1 MSSLQTTT
9 HQIIEELKAL
19 PTSSLD
25 LIHSDKDE
33 EYLNIIEIHS
43 KKLDAKNQERLKNE
57 FFQYGPL
64 HTLLNKKEI
73 TEIIINGM
81 NSIWFEMDG
90 KLQKLDDAF
99 MSTVS
104 FNNFINRICQ
114 ECQIDPSI
122 ETPFATAFW
131 KGFRMHL
138 VRGSVHQSSGISEHT
153 QMTFR
158 RIANKDHSLKELKQN
173 SWTND
178 CNMKIIT
185 DIFHQKKNILVIGE
199 TGSGKTTVLSCL
211 LKLCQPNERI
221 LLLEDASEISPPN
234 SVSSKLLTRK
244 NSSLPVISLN
254 DLLFESLRMR
264 PDRIVLGELRGS
276 EAKDYLLAL
285 STGHVGSLAT
295 LHARS
300 AREALIRLEFLVQL
314 GAESWGVANIRR
326 LLSLSLDY
334 IIAVKRTNTG
344 RRLASIDQVCS
355 YEGDQVLLES
365 VFQDPVI

>member
-1 MSSLQTTT
+1 MSNLQTTA
-9 HQIIEELKAL
+9 HQIIEELKAI

-33 EYLNIIEIHS
+33 EYLNIIDTHT

-57 FFQYGPL
+57 FCKYGPL
-64 HTLLNKKEI
+64 HALIHKKEI

-81 NSIWFEMDG
+81 NSIWFEVKG
-90 KLQKLDDAF
+90 VLQKLDDSF

-104 FNNFINRICQ
+104 FNNCINRINQ

-122 ETPFATAFW
+122 ETPFATAYW

-138 VRGSVHQSSGISEHT
+138 VRGSVHQSSGISKYT
-153 QMTFR
+153 QITLR
-158 RIANKDHSLKELKQN
+158 RIANKNHSLNELQENHWAEDSHINTIK
-173 SWTND
+173 
-178 CNMKIIT
+178 

-211 LKLCQPNERI
+211 LKLCQANERV
-221 LLLEDASEISPPN
+221 LLLEDTSEISPPN
-234 SVSSKLLTRK
+234 SISSKLLTRK
-244 NSSLPVISLN
+244 NCSLPAISLN

-264 PDRIVLGELRGS
+264 PDRIVLGELRGG

-285 STGHVGSLAT
+285 STGHLGSLAT

-334 IIAVKRTNTG
+334 IIAVKRTISG
-344 RRLASIDQVCS
+344 RKLASIDKVCS
-355 YEGDQVLLES
+355 YEGDQILLES
-365 VFQDPVI
+365 IF